1 MVIAAVCAMR
11 MTVYREH
18 RLLGQGTGE
27 TGFPQSPTRGRVWA
41 GVARA
46 QGTGETRFPP
56 FPHPVGGWGRVQP
69 VRRGLGKPGFPTPP
83 PGGRVGAG
91 YALKQ
96 GYIVADQVR
105 TPIKTLLTTSTSS
118 APSEASGVQRPRPR
132 RGLRPPTA
140 MCASPAARIPMVG
153 CRMKG
158 RLK

>member
-1 MVIAAVCAMR
+1 VGKPGFPHAPAS
-11 MTVYREH
+11 
-18 RLLGQGTGE
+18 QGNGE
-27 TGFPQSPTRGRVWA
+27 TGFPPR
-41 GVARA
+41 
-46 QGTGETRFPP
+46 
-56 FPHPVGGWGRVQP
+56 PHPVGGWGRVQP
-69 VRRGLGKPGFPTPP
+69 VRRGLGKPGFPQPPPGGRVGAGVARAQGGWGNRVSPIPP

-96 GYIVADQVR
+96 GYMVADQVR

-118 APSEASGVQRPRPR
+118 VPSEASGVQRPRPR

-140 MCASPAARIPMVG
+140 MCASPAARIPMIG